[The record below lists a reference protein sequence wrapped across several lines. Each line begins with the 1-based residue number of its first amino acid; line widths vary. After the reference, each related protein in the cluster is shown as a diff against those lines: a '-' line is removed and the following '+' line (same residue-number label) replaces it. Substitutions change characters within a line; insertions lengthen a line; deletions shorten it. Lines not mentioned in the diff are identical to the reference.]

1 MKKHSFTIAL
11 LGYNSALY
19 LRRAMDSI
27 DAQTYRDF
35 DVLCIV
41 EESSDNSLSICR
53 NWAEKKSNIKV
64 VSLPKSGSGSCS
76 RNYAI
81 EHAKGEYI
89 VFIDGDDWIVVDML
103 EQLECKLQDTGDVD
117 ILAFAAVTTEQD
129 IIDIRKAPFIT
140 NFTPSDDNSTFTGL
154 EAIRK
159 TRKNGG
165 SFRGYTWI
173 NIYRTHFL
181 IDNKL
186 FQKPGVIFEDAE
198 WMTRTWYFAKK
209 FAYLHAKLYI
219 YRRNK
224 ASIMSESSSR
234 SIFDLVDNLF
244 SVIEFAKS
252 QAVPSD
258 IAATWSNQWTS
269 MLYWFMFSPTSS
281 RKISDKDRHDA
292 LTILFR
298 NASRERVKNFIS
310 MSSGPKRLAAPLLFL
325 AAHGWM
331 LPAKI
336 FFRWLYYPLVMRRG

>member
-1 MKKHSFTIAL
+1 MIKPRFTIVL
-11 LGYNSALY
+11 LGYQSELY
-19 LRRAMDSI
+19 LPKAIASI
-27 DAQTYRDF
+27 HRQTFHDF
-35 DVLCIV
+35 DVMCIV
-41 EESSDNSLSICR
+41 EESTDASLSICL
-53 NWAEKKSNIKV
+53 NWAYKDSNIKV

-81 EHAKGEYI
+81 AHARGDYLL
-89 VFIDGDDWIVVDML
+89 FIDGDDWIVDDML
-103 EQLECKLQDTGDVD
+103 EQLECRLQSTGDVD
-117 ILAFAAVTTEQD
+117 ILAFAAVTTEKDTVD
-129 IIDIRKAPFIT
+129 IKKAPFVT
-140 NFTPSDDNSTFTGL
+140 NFTLLDDNSTFSGL

-159 TRKNGG
+159 TKKNGG
-165 SFRGYTWI
+165 SFHGYTWL
-173 NIYRTHFL
+173 NIYRTQYL
-181 IDNKL
+181 RDNKL

-234 SIFDLVDNLF
+234 NIFDLVDNLS

-252 QAVPSD
+252 QSVSSD

-281 RKISDKDRHDA
+281 RKISDKDRLDA

-298 NASRERVKNFIS
+298 NAGKERVKNFIS